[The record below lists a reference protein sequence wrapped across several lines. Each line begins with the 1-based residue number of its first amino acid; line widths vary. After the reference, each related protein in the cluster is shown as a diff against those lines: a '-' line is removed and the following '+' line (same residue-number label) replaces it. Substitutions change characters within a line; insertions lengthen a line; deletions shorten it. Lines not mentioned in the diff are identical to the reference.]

1 MKNNEMTMKALDME
15 DLEKIS
21 GGIDEATKN
30 ILDIIGD
37 IVDWI
42 DSW

>member
-1 MKNNEMTMKALDME
+1 MMKELKTEELKMVN
-15 DLEKIS
+15 

-37 IVDWI
+37 IVDWFNNL
-42 DSW
+42 

>member
-1 MKNNEMTMKALDME
+1 MMKELNPEELKMIN
-15 DLEKIS
+15 

-37 IVDWI
+37 IVDWFNNL
-42 DSW
+42 